1 MSCIWTKIKRENTEH
16 LLTKGK
22 IVFFLYPGT
31 TELPSMSDDTCLDED
46 MDGSEV
52 DSRSTTESSS
62 GTSAFISDFES
73 SSQSGDGH
81 TELAKSPDVC

>member
-1 MSCIWTKIKRENTEH
+1 M
-16 LLTKGK
+16 
-22 IVFFLYPGT
+22 YPGT